1 MERIFTIENLE
12 GMQDIKELLKTIKNL
27 LEEKKAEDVVVLD
40 VSKQTNISDY
50 FIIATANSVVHARAL
65 LKHLSEEL
73 EKIGIKPDHVEG
85 AEESNWIL
93 IDLIDIIVHI
103 FQKEWREYY
112 DLEWLYSNAERV
124 SL

>member
-1 MERIFTIENLE
+1 
-12 GMQDIKELLKTIKNL
+12 MQDSRELLKTIKNL

-40 VSKQTNISDY
+40 VSKQTNIADY
-50 FIIATANSVVHARAL
+50 FVIATANSVVHARAL
-65 LKHLSEEL
+65 LKHLNEEL
-73 EKIGIKPDHVEG
+73 EKVGIKPDHVEG
-85 AEESNWIL
+85 VEEANWIL
-93 IDLIDIIVHI
+93 VDLIDIIVHI